1 MALEQRI
8 RLSAAKQIEN
18 LKKDKGFRKLSI
30 ARKTAVMANLVKGME
45 QEAEARRQRLQ
56 ELVTRNRMASKR
68 EPGGLGLG
76 QAATTFATQFADTSL
91 FGRLP
96 EVIGAATAPLTA
108 EPGQVGQEF
117 RDVTEQ
123 ARLEFEA
130 GQQSSPRAAL
140 AGDISAFLNPTTPI
154 SRVVGGAGRLASG
167 GLQRLA
173 TRGGFRGGA
182 AQVAGNVAGGT
193 AAVGALNLFQSNPGA
208 DLSDRFDQFVD
219 QASNP
224 LLLGL
229 NVSLGGVSAALR
241 TRTGKAERAMLKEF
255 TETIPGARVSPDVPR
270 EGTFLGSQ
278 LANMFANFQRF
289 PGFDFIR
296 QKFLRNAVY
305 EPLGRAIE
313 RLENSVSPIRGQQ
326 AVERGARALTALVG
340 KKKGRGR
347 IERRIRGIEKQ
358 AFAEEGEILIRPK
371 LQNRLTKELREFI
384 KSEVKG
390 KGIKELTTPMVGL
403 LRRVDAAIEKATK
416 ANKTISINQLED
428 LRQELV
434 NIGRIANRNPAVMS
448 DLDRRLATRTLDTI
462 NEIYRLRSPKI
473 KAAFESAEV
482 LRAMRSLF
490 PKAGQLNRLDPGEI
504 LATVGSG
511 KGAIQRWEAM
521 QQFLTPV
528 EVQVARG
535 DYLRR
540 FIEHVASKKPGGQM
554 INAQTFNTALQQG
567 QFAEPKMRAILGDA
581 LVSEIKIFA
590 RFSERMSR
598 GIAQGEGSQTI
609 RGVGAAAVMVTLANI
624 PLLVSG
630 LMRSGTIRAALA
642 LGVLGNAGVGWL
654 AHSLLNGRAGPLLNR
669 LATGQ
674 PIGGLARSA
683 AFVGDRGFEGIVS
696 GVAGVI
702 PPEERTQFGSL
713 ILEESR

>member
-1 MALEQRI
+1 
-8 RLSAAKQIEN
+8 
-18 LKKDKGFRKLSI
+18 
-30 ARKTAVMANLVKGME
+30 
-45 QEAEARRQRLQ
+45 
-56 ELVTRNRMASKR
+56 MASKQ
-68 EPGGLGLG
+68 EPGGFGVG
-76 QAATTFATQFADTSL
+76 QAARTFATQFVDTSL
-91 FGRLP
+91 FGQLP
-96 EVIGAATAPLTA
+96 AVIGAATAPLTA
-108 EPGQVGQEF
+108 ERGQVGQEF

-140 AGDISAFLNPTTPI
+140 AGDIAAFANPTTPI
-154 SRVVGGAGRLASG
+154 SRVVGGAGRLAAG

-173 TRGGFRGGA
+173 TRGGFKGGA
-182 AQVAGNVAGGT
+182 AQIAGNVAGGT
-193 AAVGALNLFQSNPGA
+193 SAIAALNLFESNPGA
-208 DLSDRFDQFVD
+208 SLSDRFDEFVD
-219 QASNP
+219 EASNP
-224 LLLGL
+224 LVLGL
-229 NVSLGGVSAALR
+229 NISLGAVSGALR

-270 EGTFLGSQ
+270 EGTFFGTQ
-278 LANMFANFQRF
+278 MANMFSNFQRF

-305 EPLGRAIE
+305 GPLGEAIE
-313 RLENSVSPIRGQQ
+313 RLENSVSAIRGPR
-326 AVERGARALTALVG
+326 AVEIGARALTALVG
-340 KKKGRGR
+340 KKQGRGR
-347 IERRIRGIEKQ
+347 IERRISGLEKR
-358 AFAEEGEILIRPK
+358 AFAEEGEFLVGPK
-371 LQNRLTKELREFI
+371 LQNKFTKELSAFI

-390 KGIKELTTPMVGL
+390 KGIKELSTPMVAL
-403 LRRVDAAIEKATK
+403 LQRTNAAMNKATK
-416 ANKTISINQLED
+416 QNKTITLNQLED

-434 NIGRIANRNPAVMS
+434 NVGRIANRNPGVMS
-448 DLDRRLATRTLDTI
+448 DLDRRLATRALDTI

-473 KAAFESAEV
+473 KAAFESVEV

-528 EVQVARG
+528 EIQVARG

-540 FIEHVASKKPGGQM
+540 FIEHVASKKPGGRM
-554 INAQTFNTALQQG
+554 INAQTFDTALQKG
-567 QFAEPKMRAILGDA
+567 TFAEPKMRAILGDA

-609 RGVGAAAVMVTLANI
+609 RGVGAGAVMVALANI

-630 LMRSGTIRAALA
+630 LIRSGTVRSALA

-654 AHSLLNGRAGPLLNR
+654 AHSLLNGKAGPLLNR

-683 AFVGDRGFEGIVS
+683 AFIGETGFEGIAA
-696 GVAGVI
+696 GTAGVI
-702 PPEERTQFGSL
+702 SPEQRTQFGSL
-713 ILEESR
+713 VLEQGR